1 LRRLGSRPRRKR
13 LSSNLLLRAELLS
26 YSFRSVLIAFRYGT
40 GAFGVRGSGFGVRG
54 SGFGVRRSAF
64 SVWGFSVRGSAFG
77 VRGGSGVRGLA
88 FGIRGLAF
96 GVQRLAFVQSG
107 LPRRDGSPLACTA
120 RKGAAR
126 QGLQFGISSGTMDAG
141 ELRKEYTL
149 SGLYRKDLSPDPF
162 EQFKLWFAESIRT
175 AGDREPNAMTLATAS
190 RSGVPSARVV
200 LLKSFDERGVMFFTN
215 YESRKAQQLAENP
228 HAALNFHW
236 PWLERQIQ
244 IEGVV
249 QKVGREESEAYFHK
263 RPLGS
268 RLGAI
273 VSKQSSVIDSR
284 DKLEVRLLELKAQNQ
299 GANPPMP
306 EFWGGY
312 LLVPERFEFWQGREN
327 RLHDRFLYTPG
338 VDARWQIDR
347 LAP

>member
-1 LRRLGSRPRRKR
+1 VIYPSKGYFIAEAGCHRRKR
-13 LSSNLLLRAELLS
+13 LCQTLLLHPELLS
-26 YSFRSVLIAFRYGT
+26 YSFGSVLIALRYGT
-40 GAFGVRGSGFGVRG
+40 WAFG
-54 SGFGVRRSAF
+54 
-64 SVWGFSVRGSAFG
+64 VRGSAFG
-77 VRGGSGVRGLA
+77 VRR
-88 FGIRGLAF
+88 LAF
-96 GVQRLAFVQSG
+96 GVWRLAFGVWRLAFG
-107 LPRRDGSPLACTA
+107 VLGRFGVRRRLYCRAETVCPPRSQPV
-120 RKGAAR
+120 KVVAR
-126 QGLQFGISSGTMDAG
+126 QGLQFGISSETMQAALDAG

-149 SGLYRKDLSPDPF
+149 SGLYRKDLSSDPF
-162 EQFKLWFAESIRT
+162 EQFKLWFAESIQT

-190 RSGVPSARVV
+190 RAGVPSARVV

-249 QKVGREESEAYFHK
+249 QKVGREESEAYFNK

-284 DKLEVRLLELKAQNQ
+284 KKLEERLLELKAQNQ
-299 GANPPMP
+299 ETNPLMP